1 MYIYNA
7 IYIYVEFVFAL
18 SYPPTYRSFLIKGT
32 VAEFPEPICLAI
44 LSMCERSEHLDL
56 APKFGDLSFK

>member
-18 SYPPTYRSFLIKGT
+18 SYHPTYRSFLIKGT
-32 VAEFPEPICLAI
+32 VAEFP
-44 LSMCERSEHLDL
+44 ERSEHLDL